1 MRQTEIPV
9 YDLALKKEMACLNN
23 LIDMSVR
30 LIIYLHIVDKPF
42 KLVEVVLS

>member
-9 YDLALKKEMACLNN
+9 YDLALKKEMAY